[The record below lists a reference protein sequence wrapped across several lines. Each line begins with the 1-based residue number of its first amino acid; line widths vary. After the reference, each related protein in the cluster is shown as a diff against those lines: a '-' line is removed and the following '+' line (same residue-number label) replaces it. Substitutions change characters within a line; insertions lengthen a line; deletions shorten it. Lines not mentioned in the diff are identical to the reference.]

1 MTGALHLVSHG
12 DEPAHHIVAPN
23 SQTRITSPVND
34 APGPLQD
41 LLLTR
46 ERLVLIGEGFIGIT
60 DRGGPATTRWADATS
75 PAQSATTTAPASSP
89 PTMTALRSPC

>member
-1 MTGALHLVSHG
+1 M
-12 DEPAHHIVAPN
+12 P
-23 SQTRITSPVND
+23 D

-60 DRGGPATTRWADATS
+60 DRAGQATTRWADVDLPGAV
-75 PAQSATTTAPASSP
+75 AACADLATTT
-89 PTMTALRSPC
+89 LRSPC